1 MAMKGFLY
9 SQDGSFAFP
18 LGPKVTTIGREN
30 CDISINSPHV
40 DGQHA
45 LMEYDDDSR
54 CFILKDLNSTTGTYV
69 HDCRVQN
76 AAVRLA
82 DGDTIRFGYNGLPM
96 EFRIEQD
103 TTSTMP
109 SIYQRQS
116 NGNSLQMITQTIPA
130 RRATSGVP
138 STTSNTID
146 ALNPVVNGTNYK
158 QNAGFS
164 LRNRPSSAGG
174 SQGQKKTLNGGF
186 ISNGVRDSVSQPPV
200 RANAWVN
207 GMNTNTQQNGL
218 STRSYVSGSFNGEL
232 DISQQNDNEITN
244 RVTQLEKE
252 VKVRD
257 MEIRD
262 LTDRLRNLEPISSTF
277 TNEVH
282 VMKTELDKVKREKQ
296 AASGL
301 VSSLQRDLHS
311 KESSL
316 TKLSREVDA
325 LKTDSRDKDL
335 RLQSLQAKLNLL
347 RDRGRSEEDRY
358 TKEKELVN
366 LRNKMKSA
374 ENQVQELN
382 DAVNRLKSQ
391 LQDTEK
397 QLLRYNQN
405 EQKLKQEYEQTRA
418 QLIETQRSENILRT
432 DLEDVQRKVCLYLVT
447 MNINPFMLNDQHL
460 RNFTELLSSG
470 VYK

>member
-1 MAMKGFLY
+1 MNWTELSPDHTELCGLPNMKGFLY

-69 HDCRVQN
+69 HDCRIQN

-82 DGDTIRFGYNGLPM
+82 DGDTVRFGFNGLPL

-103 TTSTMP
+103 PISTMP

-116 NGNSLQMITQTIPA
+116 NTNSLQMITQTIPA
-130 RRATSGVP
+130 RRITNGIT

-146 ALNPVVNGTNYK
+146 PLNPIINGKNYR
-158 QNAGFS
+158 QNSAFS

-174 SQGQKKTLNGGF
+174 SNGQKKTLNGSYF
-186 ISNGVRDSVSQPPV
+186 SNGVKDSISQPPV
-200 RANAWVN
+200 RANAWANGVN
-207 GMNTNTQQNGL
+207 VNTQQNG
-218 STRSYVSGSFNGEL
+218 SNTRSYVSGSFTGEL
-232 DISQQNDNEITN
+232 DLPQQNDNEITN

-252 VKVRD
+252 VKGRD
-257 MEIRD
+257 TEIRD
-262 LTDRLRNLEPISSTF
+262 LTDRLRNLEPLNSTV

-282 VMKTELDKVKREKQ
+282 TMKSELDKVKREKQ

-316 TKLSREVDA
+316 TKLSREIEA

-335 RLQSLQAKLNLL
+335 RLQSLQSKLNLL
-347 RDRGRSEEDRY
+347 RDRGRSEEDRH
-358 TKEKELVN
+358 TKEKELKIK
-366 LRNKMKSA
+366 LA
-374 ENQVQELN
+374 ENQIQELN
-382 DAVNRLKSQ
+382 EAVNRLKLQ

-418 QLIETQRSENILRT
+418 HLIESQRIENILRT
-432 DLEDVQRKVCLYLVT
+432 DLENIQRKTKFEDRYT
-447 MNINPFMLNDQHL
+447 AEKK
-460 RNFTELLSSG
+460 T
-470 VYK
+470 